1 MAKNAN
7 NKRRT
12 VLITRFSALGD
23 VAITIPV
30 VYPVCRANPDVN
42 FVLATQ
48 TWPATMMVDAPHN
61 LTVVDVD
68 IKGRYKGLR
77 GMWRLA
83 EKLKRHYKVDAVAD
97 LHSVIR
103 TWVIDFWMKLHG
115 VEVARID
122 KERSLRRKLVK
133 HKVDAVTPTVERYRL
148 VFERLG
154 LQAPQRAFT
163 KLFDGKPA
171 PVSAIVPA
179 KGEGERWVAI
189 SPFSAHRGKEYPIEL
204 MYQVVDKLANMKGVY
219 IFMMGGGKSE
229 KLALR
234 PLSKRYHNV
243 TSLAEVKHAFL
254 DEFAL
259 LQKCD
264 VMLSM
269 DSANMHLAALM
280 AVPVVSVWGAT
291 HPKCGFMGYNQ
302 SEENA
307 VQVDLPCRPCSIYGE
322 KGCRH
327 GDYRCLNRITPQ
339 MIVDKITSIIGQ

>member
-1 MAKNAN
+1 MAKNEN

-48 TWPATMMVDAPHN
+48 TWPATMMVDTPHN

-83 EKLKRHYKVDAVAD
+83 EKLKRHYKVDAVAGM
-97 LHSVIR
+97 HSVIR

-179 KGEGERWVAI
+179 KGEASAGG
-189 SPFSAHRGKEYPIEL
+189 PFHRFRPTGAK
-204 MYQVVDKLANMKGVY
+204 NT
-219 IFMMGGGKSE
+219 
-229 KLALR
+229 
-234 PLSKRYHNV
+234 PLS
-243 TSLAEVKHAFL
+243 
-254 DEFAL
+254 
-259 LQKCD
+259 
-264 VMLSM
+264 
-269 DSANMHLAALM
+269 
-280 AVPVVSVWGAT
+280 
-291 HPKCGFMGYNQ
+291 
-302 SEENA
+302 
-307 VQVDLPCRPCSIYGE
+307 
-322 KGCRH
+322 
-327 GDYRCLNRITPQ
+327 
-339 MIVDKITSIIGQ
+339 